1 MNQQRGDQQKQRR
14 FAGVKRSGSVYGE
27 LQLREERFTV
37 SQFWWDE
44 TGQESLLITA
54 VNICWLVRLFFFLI
68 LSTNDIQRVW
78 TVIVLSDAAFWTG
91 WTRSLWTPNH
101 LLQTTGYVPW
111 FHSELYKQN
120 VFAVILGLNLVFS
133 LFSPASVIHLFMIS
147 LLCISGP
154 NNYSK

>member
-1 MNQQRGDQQKQRR
+1 MNQQSGDQQKQRR

-27 LQLREERFTV
+27 LQLREERFRQSVLMRRNWTREFV
-37 SQFWWDE
+37 DNGSE
-44 TGQESLLITA
+44 HLLA
-54 VNICWLVRLFFFLI
+54 CQVVFFLI